1 MCSSDLQDKYKPL
14 ICLDRLWYP
23 KSIHD
28 LLLYKLDHILGHDV
42 LHQDS
47 FHPLSEI
54 ASDYQYPFVS
64 LAGGL
69 VDLTDHVH
77 VPASEGQGLMMGFK
91 ALAKEI

>member
-1 MCSSDLQDKYKPL
+1 M

-28 LLLYKLDHILGHDV
+28 MLLYKLVHILGRDI

-47 FHPLSEI
+47 FHPLREV
-54 ASDYQYPFVS
+54 ASDYQYPFMS

-69 VDLTDHVH
+69 VDLGDHVH
-77 VPASEGQGLMMGFK
+77 V
-91 ALAKEI
+91 LAFEWPRLYDGI